1 MLVAQPPPHS
11 IIIQQTTS
19 GMAGLSERQAM
30 LKDLPLR
37 MRLLYDLT
45 VLLVSDENDTERRGD
60 LTLEGSAPTSHNGT
74 STGSRIHGEKGY
86 GAFIPG
92 VGFLA
97 SAYAATPQSTPTT
110 VISQLSDCVRTHEAE
125 AASRD
130 AAGMGIKSVKQEL
143 EAPYAMVQGI
153 QQGGEASGGWGR
165 VGHDETRAKLKAL
178 EDRIGSVEGLRPST
192 LGGKVV
198 GFLTG
203 HSPVTSLH
211 HEIRDAYCWP
221 LSGSQGHLGVALA
234 APPRTSAP
242 REMEVWGLVEGTNNL
257 PKLKAWRAERATRRE
272 AGEVLKEK
280 LLRTKTLPKAVEYV
294 RVAAFTNN
302 LRALGIDFGVV
313 ALVVKS
319 NRGQEA
325 FTCLDWFRVH
335 GQIVGAVARAMPY
348 PDELGPS

>member
-1 MLVAQPPPHS
+1 MV
-11 IIIQQTTS
+11 T
-19 GMAGLSERQAM
+19 
-30 LKDLPLR
+30 LP
-37 MRLLYDLT
+37 
-45 VLLVSDENDTERRGD
+45 V
-60 LTLEGSAPTSHNGT
+60 GSAPTSHNGT

-125 AASRD
+125 AALRD
-130 AAGMGIKSVKQEL
+130 AAGMGIKSVKKEL
-143 EAPYAMVQGI
+143 EAPYAMVQDD
-153 QQGGEASGGWGR
+153 EAC
-165 VGHDETRAKLKAL
+165 AKLKAL
-178 EDRIGSVEGLRPST
+178 EDRIGSVEGGVREAWLVS
-192 LGGKVV
+192 
-198 GFLTG
+198 
-203 HSPVTSLH
+203 SPAIPPSLH
-211 HEIRDAYCWP
+211 CTTRSATDTAGPCLDRKATWA
-221 LSGSQGHLGVALA
+221 SRS
-234 APPRTSAP
+234 RRRAP
-242 REMEVWGLVEGTNNL
+242 REMEVWGLVEGTDNL

-280 LLRTKTLPKAVEYV
+280 LLRPKTLLKAVEYTFP
-294 RVAAFTNN
+294 AEPE

-319 NRGQEA
+319 NRGHEA
-325 FTCLDWFRVH
+325 FTCLDRFRVH